1 MTNIHESSD
10 IDVAAPSAGC
20 PFRPDAI
27 RLAEQ
32 RFEDDTADLYR
43 QLRSE
48 HGPVV
53 PVLLDGDM
61 PAWLVIGY
69 REVHQVLSN
78 SQLFAR
84 DSRRWN
90 AWDQVPDDWPLM
102 PFVGYQPSLLF
113 KEAEEH
119 QRRAGA
125 VSDALQAADQFEL
138 GRDSERVSDEL
149 VDSFL
154 GDGRADLMEQYA
166 HQMPLYVLAKLF
178 GIPDSKAGGLVRD
191 MTLTIAGGADAGEA
205 FGRIQETMQWLI
217 NVKKE
222 QPGPDVPSRMLAHPA
237 GLSDEDLL
245 QDLIVVITAAQQP
258 LAYWIGNTLRLMLTD
273 SYFAVN
279 LHGGRRSV
287 GQAMNEVLWED
298 TPTANFIGRF
308 TSRPTQLGGQHLDTG
323 SLVVFS
329 LAAANT
335 DPQVRPESYA
345 DSVGNNAHLSFSYGE
360 HRCPWPAPEL
370 AQIIAKTAI
379 EVLLDRI
386 PDINLAVPP
395 DSLKWLPSVWM
406 RGLASLPV
414 EFSPM

>member
-1 MTNIHESSD
+1 MTNTHESPD
-10 IDVAAPSAGC
+10 IAAPPEGC
-20 PFRPDAI
+20 PVQQGAVQ
-27 RLAEQ
+27 LEEQ
-32 RFEDDTADLYR
+32 RFQDDTTELYR
-43 QLRSE
+43 QLRAE

-53 PVLLDGDM
+53 PVVLEGDL
-61 PAWLVIGY
+61 PAWFVIGY

-90 AWDQVPDDWPLM
+90 AWDKVPDDWPLM

-113 KEAEEH
+113 KEGAEH

-125 VSDALQAADQFEL
+125 VGDALHAADQFEL
-138 GRDSERVSDEL
+138 GREAERISDEL
-149 VDSFL
+149 VDTFL

-178 GIPDSKAGGLVRD
+178 GLPDSKANSLVRD
-191 MTLTIAGGADAGEA
+191 MTLTIAGGAEAGEA
-205 FGRIQETMQWLI
+205 HGRIQDAMQRL
-217 NVKKE
+217 VDTKRE
-222 QPGPDVPSRMLAHPA
+222 RPGPDVPSRMLTHQAE
-237 GLSDEDLL
+237 LTEEELL

-273 SYFAVN
+273 NYFAVN

-287 GQAMNEVLWED
+287 GQAMNEALWED
-298 TPTANFIGRF
+298 TPTANFIGRWA
-308 TSRPTQLGGQHLDTG
+308 TRPTQLGGQHIETG
-323 SLVVFS
+323 DLVVFS

-345 DSVGNNAHLSFSYGE
+345 DSVGNNAYLSFSYGE

-370 AQIIAKTAI
+370 AQIIAKTAV

-386 PDINLAVPP
+386 PDVNLAVPP
-395 DSLKWLPSVWM
+395 EELHWLPSVWM
-406 RGLASLPV
+406 RGLSSLPV
-414 EFSPM
+414 EFSPL

>member
-1 MTNIHESSD
+1 MTNTHESSD
-10 IDVAAPSAGC
+10 VDVAAPPEGC
-20 PFRPDAI
+20 PVRHGAV
-27 RLAEQ
+27 RLEEQ
-32 RFEDDTADLYR
+32 RFQDETAEMYR
-43 QLRSE
+43 ELRSE

-53 PVLLDGDM
+53 PVVLEGNV
-61 PAWLVIGY
+61 PAWFVIGY

-90 AWDQVPDDWPLM
+90 AWEHVPDDWPLM

-113 KEAEEH
+113 KEGEEH

-125 VSDALQAADQFEL
+125 IGDALQATDQFEL
-138 GRDSERVSDEL
+138 GQDSERISDEL
-149 VDSFL
+149 VDTFI
-154 GDGRADLMEQYA
+154 GDGHADLMEQYA
-166 HQMPLYVLAKLF
+166 HQMPLYVMAKLF
-178 GIPDSKAGGLVRD
+178 GLPDSKSGGLVRD
-191 MTLTIAGGADAGEA
+191 MTLTIAGGPEAGEA
-205 FGRIQETMQWLI
+205 FGRIQATMQWLI
-217 NVKKE
+217 ETKRE
-222 QPGPDVPSRMLAHPA
+222 RPGPDVPSRLLAHPA
-237 GLSDEDLL
+237 GLSEQELL

-258 LAYWIGNTLRLMLTD
+258 LAYWVGNTLRLMLTD

-298 TPTANFIGRF
+298 TPTANYIGRWA
-308 TSRPTQLGGQHLDTG
+308 TRPTQLGGQHIETG
-323 SLVVFS
+323 DLVVFS

-345 DSVGNNAHLSFSYGE
+345 DSVGNNAYLSFSYGE

-370 AQIIAKTAI
+370 AQIIAKTAV

-386 PDINLAVPP
+386 PDVNLGVPP
-395 DSLKWLPSVWM
+395 EELKWLPSVWM